1 MNVIFI
7 YIDNNRETFENIR
20 NFEEKREGV
29 SFYDNVNDYWFIR
42 YNAFDAFVLTEVKK
56 NDT

>member
-7 YIDNNRETFENIR
+7 NTNNNRETFKDIH
-20 NFEEKREGV
+20 NFEEKKEGV
-29 SFYDNVNDYWFIR
+29 SFYNNINDYWFIR
-42 YNAFDAFVLTEVKK
+42 YSAFKAFILSEVKN

>member
-7 YIDNNRETFENIR
+7 STDNNRETFKNIH

-29 SFYDNVNDYWFIR
+29 SFYDSVNDYWFIR
-42 YNAFDAFVLTEVKK
+42 YNAFNAFILCGGKE

>member
-7 YIDNNRETFENIR
+7 YTDNNRETFENIR
-20 NFEEKREGV
+20 NFEEKKEGV
-29 SFYDNVNDYWFIR
+29 SFYDNENDYWFIR
-42 YNAFDAFVLTEVKK
+42 YSAFYAFILSEVKK

>member
-7 YIDNNRETFENIR
+7 YTDNNRETFKNIR
-20 NFEEKREGV
+20 NFEEKKEGV
-29 SFYDNVNDYWFIR
+29 SFYNNVNDYWFIR
-42 YNAFDAFVLTEVKK
+42 YNAFDAFILTEENK

>member
-7 YIDNNRETFENIR
+7 SPDNNRETFKNIH
-20 NFEEKREGV
+20 NFEEKKEGV
-29 SFYDNVNDYWFIR
+29 SFYNNINDYWFIR
-42 YNAFDAFVLTEVKK
+42 YSAFKAFILSEVKN

>member
-7 YIDNNRETFENIR
+7 YTDNNRETFKNIR

-42 YNAFDAFVLTEVKK
+42 YNAFDAFILTEENK

>member
-1 MNVIFI
+1 MNVTFI
-7 YIDNNRETFENIR
+7 STDNNRETFKNIR

-29 SFYDNVNDYWFIR
+29 SFYNNIDDYWFIR
-42 YNAFDAFVLTEVKK
+42 YNTFNAFILSEVKK

>member
-7 YIDNNRETFENIR
+7 YTDNNRETFKNIR
-20 NFEEKREGV
+20 NFEEKKEGV
-29 SFYDNVNDYWFIR
+29 SFYDGVNDYWFIR
-42 YNAFDAFVLTEVKK
+42 YNAFNAFILSEVKK

>member
-1 MNVIFI
+1 MNVTFI
-7 YIDNNRETFENIR
+7 NTDNNRETFKNIR

-29 SFYDNVNDYWFIR
+29 SFYNNVNDYWFIR
-42 YNAFDAFVLTEVKK
+42 YNAFTAFILTEVKK